1 MSRYIGFMENE
12 GHLLRCGILDVEVA
26 SCPSCVFTIE
36 KLGRKVPG
44 VSDVRFDSGRRE
56 IKVDYDGSSGALEKI
71 AGIVERLGYSARV
84 RQR

>member
-1 MSRYIGFMENE
+1 MGNE
-12 GHLLRCGILDVEVA
+12 EHLPHCGILDVEGA
-26 SCPSCVFTIE
+26 SCPSCVFAIE

-44 VSDVRFDSGRRE
+44 VSDVRVDTRQRE